1 MMQRRQLASVD
12 AALGFLAARGARAL
26 VADSRRVRA
35 GDAFIAWPGHAV
47 DARRFVAD
55 ALAAGAAACLIEA
68 EGAEAFGF
76 EAVADAAAGDAA
88 VGSLTGLKAAAGEVA
103 AGFMG
108 RPSDSLSMLAVT
120 GTNGKTSTAWWLAQ
134 ALGALGRRC
143 GVVGTLGVGE
153 PPRGT
158 ADGTDATLP
167 AAVVSTGLTTPDP
180 VTLQASLRRFV
191 DAGFE
196 ACAIEASSIGL
207 AEHRL
212 AGTAIEVALLT
223 NFTQDHLDYHRSMD
237 DYWQAKA
244 RLFDW
249 PGLRAAVVN
258 IDDPRGRELAQ
269 ALQASVCECW
279 TYSAA
284 GSSAARLVAFDV
296 RRSDDGLGF
305 EVREQGGGKAAVA
318 TRLIGDFNV
327 ANLLAVIGGLRSL
340 GVTLADAAAACA
352 ALLPVPGRMQRV
364 AGPGAAAAPQVVV
377 DYAHTP
383 DALEQAL
390 RALAPW
396 AQARGGRLWCV
407 FGCGGNRDAS
417 KRPLMG
423 AAAARLADRVVV
435 TSDNPRDES
444 PEAIVAAVMAGTAG
458 GASAEAIVDR
468 AQAIGHALH
477 RAGPHDVVLIAGKG
491 HEDHQ
496 EIAGMKRPFSDAALA
511 GSLLHD
517 AARAGRAATERC
529 A

>member
-12 AALGFLAARGARAL
+12 AALGFLAARGAHAL
-26 VADSRRVRA
+26 VADSRRVRP

-55 ALAAGAAACLIEA
+55 ALDSGAAACLIEA

-76 EAVADAAAGDAA
+76 EAIGDADAGDAA
-88 VGSLTGLKAAAGEVA
+88 VASMAGLKAAAGEVA
-103 AGFMG
+103 AGFLG
-108 RPSDSLSMLAVT
+108 RPSESLSMLAVT

-134 ALGALGRRC
+134 ALGALGSRC

-153 PPRGT
+153 PPRGLS
-158 ADGTDATLP
+158 DGAVATLS
-167 AAVVSTGLTTPDP
+167 ATVVPTGLTTPDP
-180 VTLQASLRRFV
+180 VTLQASLRGFV
-191 DAGFE
+191 DAGFR

-212 AGTAIEVALLT
+212 AGTAIAVALLT

-269 ALQASVCECW
+269 ALRASPPECW

-284 GSSAARLVAFDV
+284 GATAARLAAFGV
-296 RRSDDGLGF
+296 RRGDAGLGF
-305 EVREQGGGKAAVA
+305 EVREHGGGTAAVT

-340 GVTLADAAAACA
+340 GVPLAEAAGACA

-364 AGPGAAAAPQVVV
+364 AGHGAAAAPQVVV

-396 AQARGGRLWCV
+396 ARERGGRLWCV
-407 FGCGGNRDAS
+407 FGCGGNRDAV

-435 TSDNPRDES
+435 TSDNPRDEA

-458 GASAEAIVDR
+458 GGRAEAIVDR
-468 AQAIGHALH
+468 AQAIAHALRH
-477 RAGPHDVVLIAGKG
+477 AGPHDVVLVAGKG

-496 EIAGMKRPFSDAALA
+496 EIAGIKRPFSDVALA
-511 GSLLHD
+511 DSLLRD
-517 AARAGRAATERC
+517 AARAGSAATERC

>member
-12 AALGFLAARGARAL
+12 AALDFLAGRGVRAL
-26 VADSRRVRA
+26 VADSRRVRP

-68 EGAEAFGF
+68 DGAEAFGF
-76 EAVADAAAGDAA
+76 DAGDDPAAAVA
-88 VGSLTGLKAAAGEVA
+88 SLAGLKAACGEIA

-108 RPSDSLSMLAVT
+108 HPGRRLSVLAVT

-143 GVVGTLGVGE
+143 GVIGTLGVGE
-153 PPRGT
+153 PPHGAGRPSVT
-158 ADGTDATLP
+158 
-167 AAVVSTGLTTPDP
+167 AVVATGLTTPDP
-180 VTLQASLRRFV
+180 VTLQTALRHFA
-191 DAGFE
+191 DAGFR
-196 ACAIEASSIGL
+196 ACAVEASSIGL

-212 AGTAIEVALLT
+212 AGTAVEVALLT
-223 NFTQDHLDYHRSMD
+223 NFTQDHLDYHGSMD

-258 IDDPRGRELAQ
+258 IDDPHGRELAR
-269 ALQASVCECW
+269 ALQASPLDGW
-279 TYSAA
+279 TYSAG
-284 GSSAARLVAFDV
+284 GSASATLSAHAV
-296 RRSDDGLGF
+296 RRGDGGLAF
-305 EVREQGGGKAAVA
+305 EVRERDAGTATVA

-327 ANLLAVIGGLRSL
+327 ANLLAVIGGLRCL
-340 GVTLADAAAACA
+340 GVPLADAAGACT

-364 AGPGAAAAPQVVV
+364 AAGDRPAPQVVV

-390 RALAPW
+390 CALRPW
-396 AQARGGRLWCV
+396 ADERGGRLWCV
-407 FGCGGNRDAS
+407 FGCGGNRDAG

-435 TSDNPRDES
+435 TSDNPRHES
-444 PEAIVAAVMAGTAG
+444 PQAIVAAVMAGTAG
-458 GASAEAIVDR
+458 GAAAVEPIVDR
-468 AQAIGHALH
+468 AQAIAHALRH
-477 RAGPHDVVLIAGKG
+477 AGPHDVVLVAGKG
-491 HEDHQ
+491 HEDYQ

-511 GSLLHD
+511 ESLLRD
-517 AARAGRAATERC
+517 AACTGRAATERC